1 MVNIVESIFSFAHHI
16 FFKVIT
22 PHFKAKTF
30 KPLMDVLYVY
40 FEQIATHFDIINE
53 YYIKLYDDIIKN
65 EIKLA
70 QINHTDYILVIGSG
84 ALPMT
89 PILISKNTK
98 AKIHT
103 IDKDKK
109 AVKNAQQYIN
119 RFHLSERITV
129 SYDDACQLNMAAF
142 DVIFVLYGIHGM
154 EKVFSM
160 ITKTASSSVR
170 VIYRIPPDALE
181 QNSMESVCPSNFI
194 MPEKVITYSIGGV
207 ISLLLK
213 KK

>member
-142 DVIFVLYGIHGM
+142 DVIFVLYGIQGM